1 MSVTGWWNRA
11 SNGTFTRLS
20 PADNGLVRSA
30 SDTPDEMET
39 AGSLLFVALVT
50 CYLLVRVFAGPATPV
65 EVVVY
70 GMTAAFGLEY
80 LMASWR
86 GLWQP
91 G

>member
-1 MSVTGWWNRA
+1 MTGAAPAERGNR
-11 SNGTFTRLS
+11 TFTALS
-20 PADNGLVRSA
+20 PADNGRRAGS

-39 AGSLLFVALVT
+39 AGSLLFVGLVT

-65 EVVVY
+65 ELVVY

-80 LMASWR
+80 LMAAWR

>member
-1 MSVTGWWNRA
+1 MKLRYFGLIAGLAVSLSLPVKASTLEMTFGHTGE
-11 SNGTFTRLS
+11 
-20 PADNGLVRSA
+20 P
-30 SDTPDEMET
+30 
-39 AGSLLFVALVT
+39 GSLLALSAEE
-50 CYLLVRVFAGPATPV
+50 FANRANERLEGRV

-86 GLWQP
+86 GLWRT

>member
-1 MSVTGWWNRA
+1 
-11 SNGTFTRLS
+11 
-20 PADNGLVRSA
+20 
-30 SDTPDEMET
+30 MENT
-39 AGSLLFVALVT
+39 GSLLFVGLVT
-50 CYLLVRVFAGPATPV
+50 CYLLVRVFSGAAAPV

-86 GLWQP
+86 GLWQS